1 MVACC
6 HLGHRTRIVLAD
18 TVNPRILL
26 SFIKSN
32 YYKKDKSIL
41 GSEFYPG
48 IRKFRGFT
56 IVALLKVIEVYALT
70 QIQGCFRASSERILL
85 DGLTVNI
92 WFIRFLASGVT
103 VSHSGEG
110 YCKMKLKLI
119 PAPLSKQC
127 VNRNYTL
134 WK

>member
-1 MVACC
+1 MEIKGDGIAESFHKFSQFSEV
-6 HLGHRTRIVLAD
+6 T
-18 TVNPRILL
+18 LL
-26 SFIKSN
+26 FVKWE
-32 YYKKDKSIL
+32 K
-41 GSEFYPG
+41 FH
-48 IRKFRGFT
+48 KFRRFT
-56 IVALLKVIEVYALT
+56 VVALLKVIEVYALT

-85 DGLTVNI
+85 DGFTVNI

-127 VNRNYTL
+127 VNRNYIV

>member
-41 GSEFYPG
+41 GSGFYP
-48 IRKFRGFT
+48 
-56 IVALLKVIEVYALT
+56 E
-70 QIQGCFRASSERILL
+70 
-85 DGLTVNI
+85 
-92 WFIRFLASGVT
+92 LANFEFCL
-103 VSHSGEG
+103 VS
-110 YCKMKLKLI
+110 
-119 PAPLSKQC
+119 
-127 VNRNYTL
+127 
-134 WK
+134 

>member
-1 MVACC
+1 MEIKGDGIAESFHKFSQFSEV
-6 HLGHRTRIVLAD
+6 T
-18 TVNPRILL
+18 LL
-26 SFIKSN
+26 FVKWE
-32 YYKKDKSIL
+32 K
-41 GSEFYPG
+41 FH
-48 IRKFRGFT
+48 KFRRFT
-56 IVALLKVIEVYALT
+56 VVALLKVIEVYALT

-110 YCKMKLKLI
+110 YCKMKLKLS

-127 VNRNYTL
+127 VNRNYTV